1 MTALVSFAQ
10 DFQDFHLV
18 RGDRFAPFNA
28 KSRDCS
34 RDCSLAECF
43 PVLDLDAGFPV
54 YLRTTV
60 IMHDS
65 SAQVKSY
72 GAVLGPISCG
82 RDVIHMRFPG

>member
-34 RDCSLAECF
+34 RDC
-43 PVLDLDAGFPV
+43 
-54 YLRTTV
+54 V
-60 IMHDS
+60 IN
-65 SAQVKSY
+65 Y
-72 GAVLGPISCG
+72 
-82 RDVIHMRFPG
+82 VIARSNWTQGTLVIYQLL